1 MMMTWWHDDMMT
13 WWPDDLMTW
22 RHDHLMTWSHD
33 HMITWSHDPMTT
45 WRLDD
50 MSTRRHDDSKTWQ
63 HDIFKSFFTQGRTHP
78 FTHSGTQSGGHT
90 HPRTHPHT
98 HPWTHP
104 HTHLQTYPYTHPHG
118 GTWSN
123 GETLTLTYP
132 FTCWHTLDNK
142 PYLCARI
149 VRFTEPKC
157 YNLKVQWEVRSHSA
171 PIRRTLLKLRFCA
184 KSQEFHDGMTASLCR
199 VQARNARS
207 TYLMPEAP
215 ISCPKHLRLWASEYM
230 SKGMSMSLRVNAH
243 RGRHTRSPTHWY
255 PHWVDVH
262 SVTL

>member
-1 MMMTWWHDDMMT
+1 MKMMMMRWWGDVALSLT
-13 WWPDDLMTW
+13 LTK
-22 RHDHLMTWSHD
+22 RGRGTLAISH
-33 HMITWSHDPMTT
+33 TT
-45 WRLDD
+45 GL
-50 MSTRRHDDSKTWQ
+50 
-63 HDIFKSFFTQGRTHP
+63 THWHIQILLHTGEDTP

-98 HPWTHP
+98 HPCTHP
-104 HTHLQTYPYTHPHG
+104 HTHLHTYPYTHPHG
-118 GTWSN
+118 ETWRN

-184 KSQEFHDGMTASLCR
+184 KSQEFHDGMIASLCR
-199 VQARNARS
+199 VQGTRTHARS
-207 TYLMPEAP
+207 T
-215 ISCPKHLRLWASEYM
+215 
-230 SKGMSMSLRVNAH
+230 
-243 RGRHTRSPTHWY
+243 
-255 PHWVDVH
+255 
-262 SVTL
+262 

>member
-1 MMMTWWHDDMMT
+1 MEDTLTHA
-13 WWPDDLMTW
+13 L
-22 RHDHLMTWSHD
+22 
-33 HMITWSHDPMTT
+33 
-45 WRLDD
+45 
-50 MSTRRHDDSKTWQ
+50 TRTL
-63 HDIFKSFFTQGRTHP
+63 THAL
-78 FTHSGTQSGGHT
+78 
-90 HPRTHPHT
+90 
-98 HPWTHP
+98 THP
-104 HTHLQTYPYTHPHG
+104 HTHLHTYPYTHPHG
-118 GTWSN
+118 ETWRN

-215 ISCPKHLRLWASEYM
+215 TFVSKWIYEQGYEYVIK
-230 SKGMSMSLRVNAH
+230 SKRTQREAHTLTHSLVSSLS
-243 RGRHTRSPTHWY
+243 GCSFSDIVIWF
-255 PHWVDVH
+255 H
-262 SVTL
+262 SDKMAQ